1 MAKER
6 TALIRVLLVEDEL
19 RDVHRIRRLLSEV
32 RHPQFDLEIAQTL
45 DEAVRRLRKQSFHV
59 VLLDLSLPDSQGL
72 RTFQTMKRQGHD
84 IPIIVLTSTYDES
97 LALKAVQLGAQDYLV
112 KGQMASDLLVRAI
125 RYAIERNRLLLQLN
139 KAREVDRHMA
149 YHDKLTNLPNRELF
163 NDRLR
168 QAMAKAKR
176 HNHKVAVLFLDLD
189 RFKPINDSLG
199 HTAGDQL
206 LRAVA
211 KRLQKCVRE
220 TDSVARIG
228 GDEFTLVL
236 EEIMHMQ
243 DAAKVSQKIL
253 EELGKPFN
261 IDGNEL
267 KMTASIGISLFP
279 DDGTNLDTLIKNA
292 DIAMYRAKREGNN
305 IYQFFNASMDALA
318 FERWELEISLR
329 KAVERGELVLYYQP
343 QVDLNTNDII
353 GVEALVRWRHPELG
367 LLPPSKFIALAEETG
382 LIVPIGEWALRQAC
396 FQNKSWQDAGLPP
409 IRVSVNL
416 SARQFRV
423 MKLKETVGEI
433 LRETGLEPDKL
444 VLEITESNAMQNVD
458 YTIST
463 LKTLRDMGVKI
474 AIDDFGT
481 GYASLSYL
489 KRFPLDVL
497 KIDRSFVNGLHTHH
511 DDWAIVSAIVTMAH
525 RLKLKVLAEGVE
537 NPEQLI
543 YLRSLK
549 CDEIQGFYF
558 SRPVAVQ
565 EFTEVLRSCQKL
577 KH

>member
-19 RDVHRIRRLLSEV
+19 KDVHRIRRLLSEV
-32 RHPQFDLEIAQTL
+32 RHPQFDLEIVQTL

-558 SRPVAVQ
+558 SRPVAVK

-577 KH
+577 KD